1 MKSMRIKLLFT
12 FSMIAYILSS
22 CASREDIV
30 YFQDEKIGD
39 FSQPIMVNQ
48 LIYQPD
54 DMLTIDVSGF
64 DPETVSPFNL
74 NATPYS
80 DDPTDARSNMRMQ
93 TYVIDSEGY
102 IDFPVIGK
110 VKIGGLNRQQA
121 KDMLEEKISV
131 YAKDPLVNIR
141 IINFTVSVLGEV
153 NRPGAFV
160 IQDEKVTLTEAL
172 GLAGD
177 LTIYGK
183 RDNVLLI
190 REIDGIKKF
199 SVLDLTSVKTLLSST
214 FYLKQNDVIY
224 VEPNNARVR
233 SSSFNQNN
241 SVIISAVSTLATIV
255 TIFLVR

>member
-1 MKSMRIKLLFT
+1 MKSTYNRFIPLAFLFAL
-12 FSMIAYILSS
+12 MLSS

-30 YFQDEKIGD
+30 YFQDEKLGE
-39 FSQPIMVNQ
+39 FTQPALVYEIT
-48 LIYQPD
+48 YQPD

-64 DPETVSPFNL
+64 DPETVKPFNL

-80 DDPTDARSNMRMQ
+80 ENAMDARSNMRMQ
-93 TYVIDSEGY
+93 TYRVDHEGF

-110 VKIGGLNRQQA
+110 VKIGGLTREQA
-121 KDMLEEKISV
+121 TALLEEKISQ

-141 IINFTVSVLGEV
+141 IINFTITVLGEV
-153 NRPGAFV
+153 NRPGTFN

-183 RDNVLLI
+183 RNNALLI
-190 REIDGIKKF
+190 REVNGVKKY
-199 SVLDLTSVKTLLSST
+199 SIIDLTSVKTLSLST
-214 FYLKQNDVIY
+214 FNLKQNDVIY
-224 VEPNNARVR
+224 IEPNNARVR

-241 SVIISAVSTLATIV
+241 TIIISAVSTLATIV
-255 TIFLVR
+255 AILIR